1 MSSQSLPVSPVIRLL
16 TFLSCQ
22 PINMPQSVG
31 LNSYEG
37 VLNNV
42 RVLVIASNPDPKLG
56 SIGRAECELINATFH
71 IASRLAAPVVFL
83 WSTSGARIS
92 EGAEALEEISK
103 ILKRTI
109 DGRDFLMISLVL
121 GATAGIGAYLTCLS
135 EFSILSEDSQLFMT
149 GPQLVKALTGKIES
163 KIDIGGSH
171 VHRKSGI
178 PTKIVEDVV
187 ELEKSVSTIFNV
199 LFNEKAIEEF
209 SYKDYYASAIQLR
222 LKRVGNLLYGETI
235 LRQDLGD
242 PSSLEIS
249 KLNSFIKTCGTLH
262 IPLVTFID
270 TRGVKPGSIE
280 EENGALYLGAELMC
294 LMSTYESFR
303 LAIITGSSISAIH
316 LALGSLGF
324 SADHVILVPDSEI
337 SVISGAAR
345 ELFPSIDWES
355 VTHKGNYGQISE
367 VTESHLLEAKINSIL
382 SDFR

>member
-1 MSSQSLPVSPVIRLL
+1 M
-16 TFLSCQ
+16 
-22 PINMPQSVG
+22 NMPQSVG

-37 VLNNV
+37 ALNEI

-56 SIGRAECELINATFH
+56 SIGRAECELINATFR
-71 IASRLAAPVVFL
+71 IASRLAVPIIFL

-109 DGRDFLMISLVL
+109 NDRDFLMISLVL

-163 KIDIGGSH
+163 KIEIGGSH
-171 VHRKSGI
+171 VHRKNGI
-178 PTKIVEDVV
+178 PTKIVENVV
-187 ELEKSVSTIFNV
+187 DLEKSLLSILNVS
-199 LFNEKAIEEF
+199 FNEKVIEEF

-222 LKRVGNLLYGETI
+222 LKRLGNLLYGETI

-249 KLNSFIKTCGTLH
+249 KLNSFIKTCGTLR

-270 TRGVKPGSIE
+270 TRGMKPGSIE
-280 EENGALYLGAELMC
+280 EENGALYLGAELMR
-294 LMSTYESFR
+294 LMSTYKFFR

-324 SADHVILVPDSEI
+324 SADHVIFVPNSEI
-337 SVISGAAR
+337 SVISRAAR
-345 ELFPSIDWES
+345 GFFPSIDWE
-355 VTHKGNYGQISE
+355 TDTPKGNYGQISE
-367 VTESHLLEAKINSIL
+367 VTESHLLEDRINSIL
-382 SDFR
+382 SDIG

>member
-149 GPQLVKALTGKIES
+149 GPQLVKALTGKI
-163 KIDIGGSH
+163 
-171 VHRKSGI
+171 
-178 PTKIVEDVV
+178 
-187 ELEKSVSTIFNV
+187 
-199 LFNEKAIEEF
+199 
-209 SYKDYYASAIQLR
+209 
-222 LKRVGNLLYGETI
+222 
-235 LRQDLGD
+235 
-242 PSSLEIS
+242 
-249 KLNSFIKTCGTLH
+249 
-262 IPLVTFID
+262 
-270 TRGVKPGSIE
+270 
-280 EENGALYLGAELMC
+280 
-294 LMSTYESFR
+294 
-303 LAIITGSSISAIH
+303 
-316 LALGSLGF
+316 
-324 SADHVILVPDSEI
+324 
-337 SVISGAAR
+337 
-345 ELFPSIDWES
+345 
-355 VTHKGNYGQISE
+355 
-367 VTESHLLEAKINSIL
+367 
-382 SDFR
+382 